1 MVDEEDD
8 DLLESEGSSSRRSYF
23 DVVRDG
29 TPSPARAGS
38 PSSPLA
44 TLVVARSPP
53 VRQLPSVVV
62 RPAQQRADG
71 GLASR
76 GDGGRKGPQPKRQR
90 RREPL
95 PSFFVPAGVPAGLA
109 GLCFNC
115 AEPGHVAGRC
125 EGPRRC
131 LNCKSEN
138 HIALQCTAPGAVAV
152 AHVYEPVE
160 AEMPYERGLRR
171 ERAIRESSLLRQEEA
186 ARGETLLGR
195 ALRREQELRDE
206 ALASVARRPPLAAMR
221 SDEEVVAEFEA
232 ARPPR
237 ERCVIYRTPEVDD
250 AEHALRWGVVA
261 FVSGTRRSVT
271 SEAAVAAV
279 LAQFPSLEGHFS
291 VHRFWPAEFLFVFDS
306 RASRDT
312 LLAANP
318 LDARDFSLRF
328 GLWNSQRQASR
339 RVFRYRVHLE
349 VVGVPP
355 VAWSMATAKSILG
368 SSAWVERLGA
378 ATASRADMGCFR
390 VTAWTDNPSSIPRS
404 KEIWLAEHLFFD
416 NDDDDLLLPLDA
428 LIPDEVALLDYEV
441 TVHIV
446 RVEDLAARPSSASG
460 AGGGDR
466 DRDPPSGGNA
476 SGGNATGGSAGPGS
490 DPRGSRD
497 PGRGAAAG
505 SGQDP
510 SRRWRGGVERR
521 VALVPATS
529 VAPWDPPAGDV
540 DVVGPVGQPAATVQP
555 AKDAA
560 QVCSPAFKACG
571 AGAATL
577 LSPAGLGQK
586 LRPPSSPPLAAS
598 GASAGGSGGS
608 SGSSFSPAPFDQEPL
623 HVEVDTN
630 VVCSRESSRA
640 QGSPS
645 IHELGWPRW
654 PPANPVLWPADGP
667 WSPTEP
673 LSPARSI
680 DSVDS
685 DVEKTRHSFGKP
697 LSMFTVVL
705 TSPER
710 EEGEIVELPEEGEIV
725 EQPPTACSLPPV
737 ANTHSSTPPSSS
749 SDDMLLRLASF
760 RDRCRARRQ
769 ALLPR
774 SVPKPPRKRR
784 ALPSMVRRSRR
795 VAGRFATCTPIKQQ
809 QKTIMVQLGIAHEG
823 EIIDDATLDAYLRFF
838 DKPVTERDLAACLAL
853 FGWLPSALPPAG
865 DDVEGSFV

>member
-1 MVDEEDD
+1 MVDGEDD
-8 DLLESEGSSSRRSYF
+8 DLLESEGSSSRRSYS

-44 TLVVARSPP
+44 TPVVARSPP

-62 RPAQQRADG
+62 SPAQQRADG
-71 GLASR
+71 GLASP

-95 PSFFVPAGVPAGLA
+95 PSFFLPAGVPAGLA

-138 HIALQCTAPGAVAV
+138 HIARQCTAPGAVA
-152 AHVYEPVE
+152 
-160 AEMPYERGLRR
+160 
-171 ERAIRESSLLRQEEA
+171 
-186 ARGETLLGR
+186 
-195 ALRREQELRDE
+195 ELRDA

-328 GLWNSQRQASR
+328 GLWNRQRQASR
-339 RVFRYRVHLE
+339 HVFRYRVHLE

-378 ATASRADMGCFR
+378 ATANRADMDCFR

-404 KEIWLAEHLFFD
+404 KEIWLAEPLFFD

-428 LIPDEVALLDYEV
+428 LIPDEVALLDYEA

-446 RVEDLAARPSSASG
+446 RVVDLAARPSPASG

-497 PGRGAAAG
+497 PGHGAAAG
-505 SGQDP
+505 YGQDP

-529 VAPWDPPAGDV
+529 VAPWDPPVGDV

-560 QVCSPAFKACG
+560 QVCSPASKACG

-577 LSPAGLGQK
+577 VSLAGLGQK

-598 GASAGGSGGS
+598 GASVGGSGGS

-645 IHELGWPRW
+645 IHELGRPRW

-667 WSPTEP
+667 WSPTGP

-680 DSVDS
+680 VSVDS

-774 SVPKPPRKRR
+774 PVPKPPRKCR
-784 ALPSMVRRSRR
+784 AVPSVVRRSRR

-809 QKTIMVQLGIAHEG
+809 QKIIMVQLGIAHEG

-853 FGWLPSALPPAG
+853 FGCCPLLFRRLATT
-865 DDVEGSFV
+865 